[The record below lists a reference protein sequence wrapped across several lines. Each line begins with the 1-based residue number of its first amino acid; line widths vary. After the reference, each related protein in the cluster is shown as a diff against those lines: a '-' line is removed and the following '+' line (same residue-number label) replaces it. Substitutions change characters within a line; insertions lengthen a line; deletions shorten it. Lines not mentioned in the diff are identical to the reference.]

1 MHKLFPSVRPY
12 LQKYCVLLKEDQST
26 VFWDE
31 GSSVLFSLPTSLA
44 ATLKVTP
51 GLFSEC
57 GLYVTTTHLDLY
69 CVMRV

>member
-31 GSSVLFSLPTSLA
+31 GSSAWFSLPTSLA
-44 ATLKVTP
+44 ATLKVIPPVCSQSTV
-51 GLFSEC
+51 F
-57 GLYVTTTHLDLY
+57 T
-69 CVMRV
+69 